1 MRKRQEVLIP
11 KEEIARQMELCR
23 QVARRNRERSVQPLA
38 LVDTYGCQQN
48 EADSEQIRGMLREMG
63 YGFTEDTREA
73 DVIVINTCAIR
84 EHAELRV
91 LGNVGALTHT
101 KRRKPEQVI
110 CLCGCS
116 MQEPHMAD
124 KIRRSFRHVDLV
136 FGPHAL
142 WKFPELLD
150 KVLRERERVFA
161 TENSDGCIAEGLP
174 VVRKGKIKAWVSI
187 MYGCNN
193 FCTYCIVPYV
203 RGRERSRDPERIVDE
218 VRQLVAEGYQDIT
231 LLGQNVN
238 SYGKDLGLE
247 IDFADLLAR
256 IDAIPGDFFVRFM
269 TSHPRDA
276 SQKLFETMAR
286 CPKVAPQLHLPFQS
300 GSSRVLKAMNRH
312 YDRETYLDEVR
323 RLREL
328 IPDVVLTSDV
338 IVGFPGETE
347 AEFEETLSLL
357 EEVRFDSLF
366 TFIFS
371 PRVGTPAAQME
382 DPTPMAEKKARFQRL
397 LDLQNRI
404 SLEKHQAYVGRTLP
418 VLVEE
423 ENDADPV
430 NNLNCRTDGWRLV
443 HVPGDPEHVGQR
455 KLVKITGCSTW
466 SLFGAFVE
474 EA

>member
-1 MRKRQEVLIP
+1 MKRQEVLIP
-11 KEEIARQMELCR
+11 TGEVQRQMEICR
-23 QVARRNRERSVQPLA
+23 QLAQHNAEAGVQPLA

-63 YGFTEDTREA
+63 YAFTEDTSVA

-101 KRRKPEQVI
+101 KRRKPNQVI

-116 MQEPHMAD
+116 MQEPHMAE
-124 KIRRSFRHVDLV
+124 KIRKSFRHVDLV

-142 WKFPELLD
+142 WRFPELLQQ
-150 KVLRERERVFA
+150 VLLKKERVFA
-161 TENSDGCIAEGLP
+161 TEQSDGRIAEGLP
-174 VVRKGKIKAWVSI
+174 VVRRGKIKAWVSI

-193 FCTYCIVPYV
+193 FCTFCIVPYV
-203 RGRERSRDPERIVDE
+203 RGRERSREPEQILEE
-218 VRQLVAEGYQDIT
+218 VRGLVAEGYKDIT

-238 SYGKDLGLE
+238 SYGKDLDSDV
-247 IDFADLLAR
+247 DFADLLAQ
-256 IDAIPGDFFVRFM
+256 INDIPGDFLVRFM

-286 CPKVAPQLHLPFQS
+286 CDKVAPQLHLPVQS

-323 RLREL
+323 RLKEL
-328 IPDVVLTSDV
+328 IPDIVLTSDI

-347 AEFEETLSLL
+347 EEFEETLSLL

-371 PRVGTPAAQME
+371 PRVGTPAAKMD
-382 DPTPMAEKKARFQRL
+382 DPVPMTEKKKWFQRL
-397 LDLQNRI
+397 LDTQNRI
-404 SLEKHQAYVGRTLP
+404 SVEKHKEYIGRVLP

-423 ENDADPV
+423 ENPADEV

-443 HVPGDPEHVGQR
+443 HVPGDVSLLGQR
-455 KLVKITGCSTW
+455 KKVKITDCSTW
-466 SLFGAFVE
+466 SLFGEFVE
-474 EA
+474 E

>member
-1 MRKRQEVLIP
+1 MKRQEVLIP
-11 KEEIARQMELCR
+11 TGEVQRQMEICR
-23 QVARRNRERSVQPLA
+23 QLAQHNAQAGRQPLA

-63 YGFTEDTREA
+63 YAFTEDTSVA

-101 KRRKPEQVI
+101 KRRKPNQVI

-116 MQEPHMAD
+116 MQEPHMAE
-124 KIRRSFRHVDLV
+124 KIRKSFRHVDLV

-142 WKFPELLD
+142 WRFPELLQQ
-150 KVLRERERVFA
+150 VLLKKERVFA
-161 TENSDGCIAEGLP
+161 TEQSDGRIAEGLP
-174 VVRKGKIKAWVSI
+174 VVRRGKIKAWVSI

-203 RGRERSRDPERIVDE
+203 RGRERSREPEQILEE
-218 VRQLVAEGYQDIT
+218 VRGLVAEGYKDIT

-238 SYGKDLGLE
+238 SYGKDLDSNV
-247 IDFADLLAR
+247 DFADLLAQ
-256 IDAIPGDFFVRFM
+256 INDISGDFLVRFM
-269 TSHPRDA
+269 TSHPKDA

-286 CPKVAPQLHLPFQS
+286 CDKVAPQLHLPVQS

-312 YDRETYLDEVR
+312 YDREIYLDEVR
-323 RLREL
+323 RLKAL
-328 IPDVVLTSDV
+328 IPDIVLTSDI
-338 IVGFPGETE
+338 IVGFPGETQE
-347 AEFEETLSLL
+347 EFEETLSLL

-371 PRVGTPAAQME
+371 PRVGTPAAKMDDPVPME
-382 DPTPMAEKKARFQRL
+382 EKKKWFQRL
-397 LDLQNRI
+397 LDTQNRI
-404 SLEKHQAYVGRTLP
+404 SVEKHKEYIGRILP

-423 ENDADPV
+423 ENPADAV

-443 HVPGDPEHVGQR
+443 HVPGDVSLLGQR
-455 KLVKITGCSTW
+455 KKVKITDCFTW
-466 SLFGAFVE
+466 SLFGEFVE
-474 EA
+474 E

>member
-1 MRKRQEVLIP
+1 MKRQEVLIP
-11 KEEIARQMELCR
+11 TGEVQRQMEICR
-23 QVARRNRERSVQPLA
+23 QLAQHNAEAGVQPLA

-63 YGFTEDTREA
+63 YAFTEDTSVA

-101 KRRKPEQVI
+101 KRRKPNQVI

-116 MQEPHMAD
+116 MQEPHMAE
-124 KIRRSFRHVDLV
+124 KIRKSFRHVDLV

-142 WKFPELLD
+142 WRFPERA
-150 KVLRERERVFA
+150 REPEQSL
-161 TENSDGCIAEGLP
+161 EE
-174 VVRKGKIKAWVSI
+174 
-187 MYGCNN
+187 
-193 FCTYCIVPYV
+193 V
-203 RGRERSRDPERIVDE
+203 RG
-218 VRQLVAEGYQDIT
+218 LVAAGYKDIT

-238 SYGKDLGLE
+238 SYGKDLDSNV
-247 IDFADLLAR
+247 DFADLLAQ
-256 IDAIPGDFFVRFM
+256 INDIPGDFLVRFM

-286 CPKVAPQLHLPFQS
+286 CDKVAPQLHLPVQS

-323 RLREL
+323 RLKEL
-328 IPDVVLTSDV
+328 IPDIVLTSDI
-338 IVGFPGETE
+338 IVGFPGETQE
-347 AEFEETLSLL
+347 EFEETLSLL

-371 PRVGTPAAQME
+371 PRVGTPAAKMD
-382 DPTPMAEKKARFQRL
+382 DPVPMTEKKKWFQRL
-397 LDLQNRI
+397 LDTQNRI
-404 SLEKHQAYVGRTLP
+404 SVEKHKEYIGRILP

-423 ENDADPV
+423 ENPADEV

-443 HVPGDPEHVGQR
+443 HVPGDVSLLGQR
-455 KLVKITGCSTW
+455 KKVKITDCSTW
-466 SLFGAFVE
+466 SLFGEFVE
-474 EA
+474 E

>member
-1 MRKRQEVLIP
+1 MKRQEVLIP
-11 KEEIARQMELCR
+11 TGEVQRQMEICR
-23 QVARRNRERSVQPLA
+23 QLAQHNAKAGGQPLA

-63 YGFTEDTREA
+63 YAFTEDTSVA

-101 KRRKPEQVI
+101 KRRKPNQVI

-116 MQEPHMAD
+116 MQEPHMAE
-124 KIRRSFRHVDLV
+124 KIRKSFRHVDLV

-142 WKFPELLD
+142 WRFPELLQQ
-150 KVLRERERVFA
+150 VLLKKERVFA
-161 TENSDGCIAEGLP
+161 TEQSDGRIAEGLP
-174 VVRKGKIKAWVSI
+174 VVRRGKIKAWVSI

-203 RGRERSRDPERIVDE
+203 RGRERSREPEQILEE
-218 VRQLVAEGYQDIT
+218 VRSLVAEGYKDIT

-238 SYGKDLGLE
+238 SYGKDLDSNV
-247 IDFADLLAR
+247 DFADLLAQ
-256 IDAIPGDFFVRFM
+256 INDIPGDFLVRFM

-286 CPKVAPQLHLPFQS
+286 CDKVAPQLHLPVQS

-312 YDRETYLDEVR
+312 YDRESYLDEVR
-323 RLREL
+323 RLKAL
-328 IPDVVLTSDV
+328 ISDIVLTSDI
-338 IVGFPGETE
+338 IVGFPGETQE
-347 AEFEETLSLL
+347 EFEETLSLL

-371 PRVGTPAAQME
+371 PRVGTPAAKMDDPVPME
-382 DPTPMAEKKARFQRL
+382 EKKKWFQRL
-397 LDLQNRI
+397 LDTQNRI
-404 SLEKHQAYVGRTLP
+404 SVEKHKEYIGRILP

-423 ENDADPV
+423 ENPADAV

-443 HVPGDPEHVGQR
+443 HVPGDVSLLGQR
-455 KLVKITGCSTW
+455 KKVKITDCSTW
-466 SLFGAFVE
+466 SLFGEFVE
-474 EA
+474 E

>member
-1 MRKRQEVLIP
+1 MKRQEVLIP
-11 KEEIARQMELCR
+11 TGEVQRQMEICR
-23 QVARRNRERSVQPLA
+23 QLAQHNAKVGGQPLA

-63 YGFTEDTREA
+63 YAFTEDTSVA

-101 KRRKPEQVI
+101 KRRKPNQVI

-116 MQEPHMAD
+116 MQEPHMAE
-124 KIRRSFRHVDLV
+124 KIRKSFRHVDLV

-142 WKFPELLD
+142 WRFPELLQQ
-150 KVLRERERVFA
+150 VLLKKERVFA
-161 TENSDGCIAEGLP
+161 TEQSDGRIAEGLP
-174 VVRKGKIKAWVSI
+174 VVRRGKIKAWVSI

-203 RGRERSRDPERIVDE
+203 RGRERSREPEQILEE
-218 VRQLVAEGYQDIT
+218 VRSLVAEGYKDIT

-238 SYGKDLGLE
+238 SYGKDLDSNV
-247 IDFADLLAR
+247 DFADLLAQ
-256 IDAIPGDFFVRFM
+256 INDISGDFLVRFM
-269 TSHPRDA
+269 TSHPKDA

-286 CPKVAPQLHLPFQS
+286 CDKVAPQLHLPVQS

-312 YDRETYLDEVR
+312 YDREIYLDEVR
-323 RLREL
+323 RLKAL
-328 IPDVVLTSDV
+328 IPDIVLTSDI
-338 IVGFPGETE
+338 IVGFPGETQE
-347 AEFEETLSLL
+347 EFEETLSLL

-371 PRVGTPAAQME
+371 PRVGTPAAKMDDPVPME
-382 DPTPMAEKKARFQRL
+382 EKKKWFQRL
-397 LDLQNRI
+397 LDTQNRI
-404 SLEKHQAYVGRTLP
+404 SVEKHKEYIGRILP

-423 ENDADPV
+423 ENPADAV

-443 HVPGDPEHVGQR
+443 HVPGDVSLLGQR
-455 KLVKITGCSTW
+455 KKVKITDCSTW
-466 SLFGAFVE
+466 SLFGEFVE
-474 EA
+474 E